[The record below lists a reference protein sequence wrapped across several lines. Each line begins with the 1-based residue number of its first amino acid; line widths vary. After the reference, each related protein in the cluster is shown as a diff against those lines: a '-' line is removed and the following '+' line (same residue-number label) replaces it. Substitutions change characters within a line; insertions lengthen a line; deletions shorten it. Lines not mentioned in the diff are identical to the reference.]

1 MISDTQPENCRELY
15 DQLFF
20 IKQFWKHRGFFRS
33 HLHLLERPPKSVAG
47 FKVDQATLHLAV
59 RQQKAGDMKFEA
71 GTMVVVVVVVDVYNP
86 GSDLMVI
93 DQFHKNL

>member
-1 MISDTQPENCRELY
+1 M
-15 DQLFF
+15 
-20 IKQFWKHRGFFRS
+20 
-33 HLHLLERPPKSVAG
+33 AG

-71 GTMVVVVVVVDVYNP
+71 GTMVVVVVNVYNP
-86 GSDLMVI
+86 GTDLMVI

>member
-1 MISDTQPENCRELY
+1 M
-15 DQLFF
+15 
-20 IKQFWKHRGFFRS
+20 
-33 HLHLLERPPKSVAG
+33 AG

-71 GTMVVVVVVVDVYNP
+71 GTMVVVVVVVVVVDVYNP

>member
-1 MISDTQPENCRELY
+1 M
-15 DQLFF
+15 
-20 IKQFWKHRGFFRS
+20 
-33 HLHLLERPPKSVAG
+33 AG

-71 GTMVVVVVVVDVYNP
+71 GTMVVVVVVNVYNP

>member
-1 MISDTQPENCRELY
+1 M
-15 DQLFF
+15 
-20 IKQFWKHRGFFRS
+20 
-33 HLHLLERPPKSVAG
+33 AG

-71 GTMVVVVVVVDVYNP
+71 GTMVVVVVNVYNP
-86 GSDLMVI
+86 VSDLMVI